1 VLVSGELNFYH
12 ASQYTNRWLSEWVTE
27 WMSWRE
33 VLNVRMSRRVASD
46 EWLDEW
52 LSEFE
57 GSELYSSH
65 FHSCILI
72 QSWRKQIIGREF
84 GNLNNLLQM
93 RQHTPVQIY
102 FVTVQYE
109 TTGSILVELSVA
121 VWLLLQHCD
130 HVSNVV
136 NIHLL
141 KPSNWFYNFF
151 YHLQATLNLLLPSLS
166 LLFPITCQKE
176 ILCVVRRKHFVNA
189 WSHMLLWQAVVTWL
203 RVWSSLNVTS
213 TKEKECLLH
222 ILWFEMYFNLIN
234 TLSFLF
240 LWGIKLQTPGTC
252 RSLFSS
258 FIRFSYTVK
267 TDILP

>member
-1 VLVSGELNFYH
+1 MLLNIPIGDWVSEWLSGWVDERYWMCEWVGEL
-12 ASQYTNRWLSEWVTE
+12 RV
-27 WMSWRE
+27 MS
-33 VLNVRMSRRVASD
+33 D
-46 EWLDEW
+46 WLDEW

-84 GNLNNLLQM
+84 GNLNSLLQM
-93 RQHTPVQIY
+93 RQHTPVQIN

-121 VWLLLQHCD
+121 VWLLLRNCD

-151 YHLQATLNLLLPSLS
+151 YHLQATLNILLPSLS

-203 RVWSSLNVTS
+203 RVWSSLNVTF

-258 FIRFSYTVK
+258 FTQFSYTVK
-267 TDILP
+267 TDNLP